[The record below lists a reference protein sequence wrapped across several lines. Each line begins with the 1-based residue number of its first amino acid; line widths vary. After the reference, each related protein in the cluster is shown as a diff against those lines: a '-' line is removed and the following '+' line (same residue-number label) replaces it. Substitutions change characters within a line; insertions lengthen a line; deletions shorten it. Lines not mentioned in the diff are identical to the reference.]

1 MIMGKDHSSIKLMKQ
16 GISFVKFKDKKFI
29 DEISKYEHPCISIYG
44 KFNLNEFAGT
54 VTPQVIIE
62 DYEITNGKTVF

>member
-1 MIMGKDHSSIKLMKQ
+1 MIMGKDKSSIKLQKD
-16 GISFVKFKDKKFI
+16 GISFVKFKDKDFI
-29 DEISKYEHPCISIYG
+29 EKISKYSSPCVTIYG
-44 KFNLNEFAGT
+44 KFNLNEFAGK